1 MYIYI
6 YIQYI
11 NRNEIK
17 KQKICTLGYYHS
29 SSSFKVNH
37 ALEKIS
43 TSIQSKLQKTTI
55 GVIYLVGTR
64 PN

>member
-1 MYIYI
+1 MKSK
-6 YIQYI
+6 
-11 NRNEIK
+11 N
-17 KQKICTLGYYHS
+17 KQFALLVD
-29 SSSFKVNH
+29 SFKVDH

-55 GVIYLVGTR
+55 GVIYLVSTR